1 MVEIIRTQNQS
12 KVAAAPLSEA
22 ECGSS
27 DVLDQGR
34 HTLHTVARAAACRRY
49 FLSLLIFAFAFAG
62 RVRLD
67 FCLIDLIKEISKF
80 TSGLN
85 NVW

>member
-34 HTLHTVARAAACRRY
+34 PTLHTVAMAPTCRRF
-49 FLSLLIFAFAFAG
+49 FLSLLIFALYFLAG
-62 RVRLD
+62 LD
-67 FCLIDLIKEISKF
+67 FSLIDFRNEFKEISNIM
-80 TSGLN
+80 SG
-85 NVW
+85 

>member
-27 DVLDQGR
+27 GVLDQGR
-34 HTLHTVARAAACRRY
+34 HTLNTVARAAACHRF
-49 FLSLLIFAFAFAG
+49 FLSLLIFALHFLAE
-62 RVRLD
+62 LD
-67 FCLIDLIKEISKF
+67 FCLIDF
-80 TSGLN
+80 RNT
-85 NVW
+85 

>member
-27 DVLDQGR
+27 GVLDQGR
-34 HTLHTVARAAACRRY
+34 HTLHTVAMSPTCRRY
-49 FLSLLIFAFAFAG
+49 LLSLLIFAFAFAG
-62 RVRLD
+62 RVRLLFD
-67 FCLIDLIKEISKF
+67 RF
-80 TSGLN
+80 
-85 NVW
+85 